1 MAAKKKSTRK
11 TAPTP
16 KSSKPIT
23 ARPANK
29 AARDPRVVPA
39 ENKAA
44 PLELSDSRTVP
55 FPVVGIGASAGG
67 LEAFTEFLR
76 AIGPKGGMAFVV
88 VSHLDPDHKSA
99 LTEILSHVTPMPVS
113 EVSDGTELL
122 ADHVYVIPPNMNM
135 VVEGDRLRL
144 APRGDTRGPHMS
156 IDVFLRSLA
165 IARKTR
171 AVGVILSGTATDGTL
186 GLKAIKGEGGITF
199 AQDDT
204 AKHNGM
210 PRSAVNAGCVD
221 FVL

>member
-1 MAAKKKSTRK
+1 MLSQGRGDMRQTWVYGRIPSTLSRPAISSAFGSLHDELRCLLLRSTFGSQRGNDSHWDLSMAAKKKSTRK
-11 TAPTP
+11 TVPTP

-88 VSHLDPDHKSA
+88 VSHL
-99 LTEILSHVTPMPVS
+99 
-113 EVSDGTELL
+113 
-122 ADHVYVIPPNMNM
+122 
-135 VVEGDRLRL
+135 
-144 APRGDTRGPHMS
+144 APRGDTRGPHMP

-165 IARKTR
+165 ISRKSR

-186 GLKAIKGEGGITF
+186 GLKAIKG
-199 AQDDT
+199 
-204 AKHNGM
+204 
-210 PRSAVNAGCVD
+210 
-221 FVL
+221 